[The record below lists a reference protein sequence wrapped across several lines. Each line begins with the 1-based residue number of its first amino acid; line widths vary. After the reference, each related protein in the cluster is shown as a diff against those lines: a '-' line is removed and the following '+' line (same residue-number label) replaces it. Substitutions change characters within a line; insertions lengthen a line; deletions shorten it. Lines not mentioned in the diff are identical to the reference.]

1 MGNSRNHI
9 VIMAGGVGSRLYPL
23 STPERPKQFL
33 DLTDCG
39 RTLIQQTYDRFRVVD
54 PQAHFWVV
62 TSERYKDLVAEQ
74 LPDIPSEQVLLEP
87 MARNTAPCIAYVSWK
102 IALRDPQAR
111 VVVCP
116 SDAYIPDYEAFA
128 STIRPAMEHL
138 AAQGS
143 DSIITVGIEPTA
155 PSPEYGYI
163 KAQKGDGIVPVEA
176 FKEKPSVEVAR
187 TYLEDGSYY
196 WNAGIFM
203 YRVGTMISELRSH
216 APGIASLMDEL
227 KPSLY
232 TADEAS
238 RLALLFPQCEKIS
251 IDYAVMEK
259 SDCVKVI
266 PSHWLWSDLGSFE
279 AIEKLTGKK
288 FDFSENSLQ

>member
-1 MGNSRNHI
+1 
-9 VIMAGGVGSRLYPL
+9 MAGGVGSRLYPL

-62 TSERYKDLVAEQ
+62 TSERYSSLVAEQ
-74 LPDIPSEQVLLEP
+74 LPDIPSGQVLLEP
-87 MARNTAPCIAYVSWK
+87 VGRNTAPCIAYVSWK
-102 IALRDPQAR
+102 IALRDPSAC

-128 STIRPAMEHL
+128 STIRPAVEHL
-138 AAQGS
+138 AAQRS

-187 TYLEDGSYY
+187 QYLRAGGYY

-203 YRVGTMISELRSH
+203 YRVGTMISQLRKF
-216 APGIASLMDEL
+216 APGIAALMDEL
-227 KPSLY
+227 QPSLY
-232 TADEAS
+232 TEREACELG
-238 RLALLFPQCEKIS
+238 RLFPQCEKIS

-259 SDCVKVI
+259 ADCVKVA

-279 AIEKLTGKK
+279 AIEQLTGKK
-288 FDFSENSLQ
+288 YDF

>member
-1 MGNSRNHI
+1 MENRNTHI

-54 PQAHFWVV
+54 PQAHLWVV
-62 TSERYKDLVAEQ
+62 TSERYSSLVAEQ
-74 LPDIPSEQVLLEP
+74 LPDIPSGQVLLEP
-87 MARNTAPCIAYVSWK
+87 VGRNTAPCIAYVSWK
-102 IALRDPQAR
+102 IALRDPSAR

-128 STIRPAMEHL
+128 GTIRPAL
-138 AAQGS
+138 RQLDSDGA
-143 DSIITVGIEPTA
+143 DSIITVGIEPTR
-155 PSPEYGYI
+155 PSADYGYI
-163 KAQKGDGIVPVEA
+163 KARKGEGIVSVEA

-187 TYLEDGSYY
+187 QYLRAGGYY

-203 YRVGTMISELRSH
+203 YRVGTMISQLRKF
-216 APGIASLMDEL
+216 APGIAALMDEL
-227 KPSLY
+227 QPSLY
-232 TADEAS
+232 TEREACELG
-238 RLALLFPQCEKIS
+238 RLFPQCEKIS

-259 SDCVKVI
+259 ADCVKVA

-279 AIEKLTGKK
+279 AIEQLTGKK
-288 FDFSENSLQ
+288 YDF

>member
-1 MGNSRNHI
+1 MENRNTHI

-62 TSERYKDLVAEQ
+62 TSERYSSLVAEQ
-74 LPDIPSEQVLLEP
+74 LPDIPSGQVLLEP
-87 MARNTAPCIAYVSWK
+87 VGRNTAPCIAYVSWK
-102 IALRDPQAR
+102 ISRLYPDAKVA
-111 VVVCP
+111 VCP

-128 STIRPAMEHL
+128 ATIRPAL
-138 AAQGS
+138 DYLDADGT
-143 DSIITVGIEPTA
+143 DSIVTVGIEPTR
-155 PSPEYGYI
+155 PSADYGYI
-163 KAQKGDGIVPVEA
+163 KARKGEGIVPVEA

-187 TYLEDGSYY
+187 QYLRAGGYY

-203 YRVGTMISELRSH
+203 YRVGTMISQLRKF
-216 APGIASLMDEL
+216 APGIAALMDEL
-227 KPSLY
+227 QPSLY
-232 TADEAS
+232 TEREACELG
-238 RLALLFPQCEKIS
+238 RLFPQCEKIS

-259 SDCVKVI
+259 ADCVKVA

-279 AIEKLTGKK
+279 AIEQLTGKK
-288 FDFSENSLQ
+288 YDF